1 MFVTVVGDPAAPADA
16 ILLALVL
23 PFWFW
28 GPMLGLA
35 VWAYVA
41 WRSREATLMATASAD
56 PS

>member
-1 MFVTVVGDPAAPADA
+1 MRPRPADA
-16 ILLALVL
+16 MLLALVL

-41 WRSREATLMATASAD
+41 WRSREATLTVTASAD